1 MEQSKAMNRND
12 KGKQSKVKQ
21 STEEVRISEVKQGK
35 AMGRGCGAVGRAAA
49 SNTRDLWFE
58 SQHRQ

>member
-21 STEEVRISEVKQGK
+21 STEEVRISEVQQGK
-35 AMGRGCGAVGRAAA
+35 AMGCGCGAVGRAAA
-49 SNTRDLWFE
+49 SIARDLWFK
-58 SQHRQ
+58 SQNRQ